1 MNQES
6 AAEPLE
12 DLAQE
17 PSSSE
22 ETNIAEPLEDLPDLA
37 GDPMEDLP
45 DLSANP
51 LDNLQEAAET
61 PLEDLPDPVA
71 NTSQSVPE
79 TGMSMPVTEDG
90 EPNLDLIMKIPVD
103 VQVILGTTKMPV
115 SKLMKLG
122 RNAVIALDRQVGD
135 PIDVVVN
142 GRTVARGEVVLMEND
157 SSRFGISISEIVGPD
172 DCKEQK

>member
-1 MNQES
+1 MNQTP
-6 AAEPLE
+6 AEQPLE
-12 DLAQE
+12 DL
-17 PSSSE
+17 SSPDE
-22 ETNIAEPLEDLPDLA
+22 ANVTEPLEDLPDLA
-37 GDPMEDLP
+37 ADPMDDLP
-45 DLSANP
+45 DLSGNP

-61 PLEDLPDPVA
+61 PLEDLPDPIASA
-71 NTSQSVPE
+71 NQDMSE
-79 TGMSMPVTEDG
+79 TGISMPVVEDG
-90 EPNLDLIMKIPVD
+90 EPNLDIIMKIPVD

-172 DCKEQK
+172 DCKEKT